1 MNCATALKIIP
12 DDECP
17 LAGVQAIEP
26 EVLDNLDQED
36 GFPAAQEMSVTYE
49 LLAGGDVIRA
59 MIWHVK
65 PMAADTEDADTE
77 DADPLC
83 VAIFPAD
90 MVMTD
95 VIVAAARI
103 SRMSMLNQ
111 LML

>member
-17 LAGVQAIEP
+17 LSGGQAIEP

-49 LLAGGDVIRA
+49 LLANGDVIRA

-65 PMAADTEDADTE
+65 PMAADTEDAD
-77 DADPLC
+77 PLC
-83 VAIFPAD
+83 VALFPAD